1 MVSMVVLSVVD
12 CGVEPKNINLIFDA
26 SLESK
31 TGWFEMGIMCYS
43 GVTFVS
49 PCCFS
54 TKWTSSSSHRKVLLT
69 KVFDFDFI

>member
-1 MVSMVVLSVVD
+1 MVSMVILSVVD

-54 TKWTSSSSHRKVLLT
+54 TK
-69 KVFDFDFI
+69 